1 MVVVDWGIQKW
12 SWSFGF
18 CFEGLTDPLSLRDNW
33 KFMMAFCYRSI
44 APTRQEISEEI
55 NPMQFVYRIYSGVAM
70 LTDLPE
76 EISFVKFNLSL
87 NKQL

>member
-1 MVVVDWGIQKW
+1 MIVEH
-12 SWSFGF
+12 F
-18 CFEGLTDPLSLRDNW
+18 LSPQRNKVNKEAQRKLG
-33 KFMMAFCYRSI
+33 K
-44 APTRQEISEEI
+44 EISEEI